1 MGIDAYFVFP
11 IKLRRMREGPLGPHV
26 DLFADR
32 LLEEGHSRQ
41 SAWRNLAVV
50 CDFSHWL
57 ARRDLDLHDID
68 ERTVDAYQRF
78 RARYRCPLGGD
89 RPALLRLLSV
99 LREAHV
105 ILPPHPAPL
114 GPLEQQE
121 EAFLEHLRREC
132 GLARVSAIRHRRIV
146 RLFLKECADAEG
158 SLSRLEAT
166 DVTRFVERHVND
178 QSPRSAQMM
187 CWTLRSLLRYLQYRG
202 DVCLDMTGSV
212 PTIRRWRLATLPS
225 FLEATEIENVLAGSD
240 RSQPVGRRDY
250 AILLLLARIGL
261 RANEIR
267 LLCLEDID
275 WGSGRLT
282 VHGKGGRSATM
293 PLPMEVGA
301 AIADYLQHGRPRCSC
316 RHVFLRHLA
325 PHRGFTSSSM
335 ISQVAKAALRRA
347 GVERVAHRGAHLFRH
362 SLATRLL
369 RAGASLTEIGQVLR
383 HQKHDTTRIY
393 AKVDLASLRSLA
405 QPWPGGTR

>member
-1 MGIDAYFVFP
+1 M
-11 IKLRRMREGPLGPHV
+11 
-26 DLFADR
+26 
-32 LLEEGHSRQ
+32 
-41 SAWRNLAVV
+41 
-50 CDFSHWL
+50 FS
-57 ARRDLDLHDID
+57 
-68 ERTVDAYQRF
+68 
-78 RARYRCPLGGD
+78 
-89 RPALLRLLSV
+89 
-99 LREAHV
+99 
-105 ILPPHPAPL
+105 
-114 GPLEQQE
+114 
-121 EAFLEHLRREC
+121 
-132 GLARVSAIRHRRIV
+132 
-146 RLFLKECADAEG
+146 
-158 SLSRLEAT
+158 
-166 DVTRFVERHVND
+166 
-178 QSPRSAQMM
+178 
-187 CWTLRSLLRYLQYRG
+187 
-202 DVCLDMTGSV
+202 
-212 PTIRRWRLATLPS
+212 
-225 FLEATEIENVLAGSD
+225 AGSD